1 MILAVFLYQL
11 CPRRVLDEMPT
22 NEINLIAEEIKG
34 LLNTREN

>member
-1 MILAVFLYQL
+1 
-11 CPRRVLDEMPT
+11 VLDEMPT